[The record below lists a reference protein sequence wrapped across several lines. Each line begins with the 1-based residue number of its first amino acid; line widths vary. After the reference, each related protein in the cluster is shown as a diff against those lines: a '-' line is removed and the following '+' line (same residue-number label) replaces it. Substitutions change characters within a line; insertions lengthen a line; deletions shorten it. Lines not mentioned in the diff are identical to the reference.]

1 MVMDEKMLSMI
12 SRKALLERT
21 LAELVYGA
29 PEIRTEG
36 DKKYLYVHYRLTG
49 KQVTNFIGEFSDE
62 LLSVITSNNEKAKQ
76 IKRELR
82 ELNHQLH
89 ALGYQETSLDEKV
102 QRNLDFAKRN
112 LSLTIHSQAILE
124 GVATTFAST
133 EDIIEGSKVQ
143 GMSPTDVA
151 KIVNM
156 KHAWEFIL
164 DPDVIT
170 SESDLTLLMQINKM
184 VEEGFYYNA
193 GKLRDVPVRIG
204 GTSWQP
210 ELPLESKVK
219 EDLTTIV
226 QSKKSNIDKTI
237 ELVLYIQ
244 KSQLFIDG
252 NKRTAI
258 IFANHFMIKRGL
270 GLIYIPAELTDEY
283 KTLLVKYY
291 ETDQKSAIFD
301 FLKQK
306 CCLLI

>member
-1 MVMDEKMLSMI
+1 MDEKMLNMVN
-12 SRKALLERT
+12 RKALLERA
-21 LAELVYGA
+21 LGELVYGA
-29 PEIRTEG
+29 PEVRTEG
-36 DKKYLYVHYRLTG
+36 NKKYLYVHYRLAG
-49 KQVTNFIGEFSDE
+49 KQMTSFVGEYSDE
-62 LLSVITSNNEKAKQ
+62 LLGLITANNEKAKP

-82 ELNHQLH
+82 ELRHQLKTM
-89 ALGYQETSLDEKV
+89 GYQESTLSEKV

-133 EDIIEGSKVQ
+133 EDVIEGAKVQ

-164 DPDVIT
+164 DPDVIAN
-170 SESDLTLLMQINKM
+170 ESNLTLLMQINKL

-204 GTSWQP
+204 GTAWRP
-210 ELPLESKVK
+210 ELPLESRVK
-219 EDLTTIV
+219 EDLAVIL
-226 QSKKSNIDKTI
+226 QSKKSSLDKTI

-258 IFANHFMIKRGL
+258 IFANHFMISRGL

-283 KTLLVKYY
+283 KALLVGYY
-291 ETDQKSAIFD
+291 ETGKKSEIFE